1 MYSGYGITFNSA
13 GTWDFDND
21 IARNFIIYSV
31 DNSSSY
37 HADNCKNNFLVL
49 VERVN
54 FGINGRFGSPEK
66 IFYITFSKT
75 NTKLCLSLH
84 YMLIIVIC
92 LLMENKSIS
101 LKAIINILIF

>member
-37 HADNCKNNFLVL
+37 HADNCKNNF
-49 VERVN
+49 
-54 FGINGRFGSPEK
+54 
-66 IFYITFSKT
+66 
-75 NTKLCLSLH
+75 
-84 YMLIIVIC
+84 
-92 LLMENKSIS
+92 
-101 LKAIINILIF
+101 